1 MEMRRRDSAKAEK
14 ASPPRPRKRT
24 HEELTM
30 YGGAGA
36 SLLNGDAPETAVGK
50 GIAARGYAG
59 ASKQSFEYHV
69 RWRQKVSSTHGFWRK
84 LKVIVIG

>member
-1 MEMRRRDSAKAEK
+1 MRRSNKAKSEK
-14 ASPPRPRKRT
+14 APAAQPRKLT
-24 HEELTM
+24 HKELTM

-36 SLLNGDAPETAVGK
+36 SLLGGDSPETAVGK

-59 ASKQSFEYHV
+59 ATSQSYKYHT
-69 RWRQKVSSTHGFWRK
+69 RWRQKVASTHGFWRK

>member
-1 MEMRRRDSAKAEK
+1 M
-14 ASPPRPRKRT
+14 T
-24 HEELTM
+24 HEDLTM

-36 SLLNGDAPETAVGK
+36 SLLRGDSPETAVGK

-59 ASKQSFEYHV
+59 ATNSSYDYHV
-69 RWRQKVSSTHGFWRK
+69 KCSEKVASTRGFWRK

>member
-1 MEMRRRDSAKAEK
+1 MRRRDKAKVEK
-14 ASPPRPRKRT
+14 TPGAQPRKLS
-24 HEELTM
+24 HEDLTM

-36 SLLNGDAPETAVGK
+36 SLLSGDSPETAVGK

-59 ASKQSFEYHV
+59 ATNESYKYHT

>member
-1 MEMRRRDSAKAEK
+1 MQRKRKVKPGHRG
-14 ASPPRPRKRT
+14 RTQPRKLA
-24 HEELTM
+24 HEDLAM

-36 SLLNGDAPETAVGK
+36 SLLSGDSPETAVGK

-59 ASKQSFEYHV
+59 ATSNAYDYHV
-69 RWRQKVSSTHGFWRK
+69 RWSEKVSSTHGFWRK